1 MEATLNKIKELLK
14 TAKTILVAS
23 HVDPDGDS
31 IGSMLAIGLF
41 MEKQGKNATLFS
53 ADGVPKVYRF
63 LSGSEKVVK
72 NIPTGKIFDIAFVI
86 DSSDISR
93 IGSNVELRDIAK
105 TIVNI
110 DHHPDNTNFGDI
122 NCVKPTSSTAEIIF
136 GCIKEFMPVIDKGI
150 AENLYTA
157 IITDTGNFR
166 YENTSKTT
174 MLIAAELLETGIST
188 HEITSRIYDVKSIP
202 SVKIC
207 AMSLLNLK
215 FAAENKIAWTIVDK
229 KMLTD
234 AGARIEDTIGIV
246 DIIRSIDGVEVAI
259 LFREENGRVK
269 VNLRSKNKANVSEIA
284 KRFGG
289 GGHHKA
295 SGIAMDD
302 SISQAEKLVIN
313 EAIKQ
318 LSTLG

>member
-1 MEATLNKIKELLK
+1 
-14 TAKTILVAS
+14 
-23 HVDPDGDS
+23 
-31 IGSMLAIGLF
+31 
-41 MEKQGKNATLFS
+41 
-53 ADGVPKVYRF
+53 
-63 LSGSEKVVK
+63 
-72 NIPTGKIFDIAFVI
+72 
-86 DSSDISR
+86 
-93 IGSNVELRDIAK
+93 
-105 TIVNI
+105 
-110 DHHPDNTNFGDI
+110 
-122 NCVKPTSSTAEIIF
+122 
-136 GCIKEFMPVIDKGI
+136 MPVIDKGI